1 MRMYCPRLV
10 DRDARTRPE
19 VPRSADLDRSA
30 IAAPEAVKGGGI
42 PVAQHGVRSD
52 CPHGGQPAS
61 LLVHL
66 PQGVDALME
75 AAQTPVRD
83 PSPYGGRADFQ
94 SAEIAGVNDIVLT
107 SGKLGY
113 PSIDLRHR

>member
-1 MRMYCPRLV
+1 
-10 DRDARTRPE
+10 
-19 VPRSADLDRSA
+19 
-30 IAAPEAVKGGGI
+30 
-42 PVAQHGVRSD
+42 
-52 CPHGGQPAS
+52 
-61 LLVHL
+61 
-66 PQGVDALME
+66 ME